1 VLEPSSA
8 AQIRIRTCT
17 NTDIVYASTI
27 FSHDRKPPLEHVV
40 RGRRLRH
47 GLVKSMLQQ
56 DFAVTRYG
64 ERSACLESVS
74 LGERILSLIPRGNV
88 LGRCTGRARGSCG
101 A

>member
-1 VLEPSSA
+1 
-8 AQIRIRTCT
+8 
-17 NTDIVYASTI
+17 
-27 FSHDRKPPLEHVV
+27 
-40 RGRRLRH
+40 
-47 GLVKSMLQQ
+47 MLQQ

-74 LGERILSLIPRGNV
+74 LGERILSLIPRGRV